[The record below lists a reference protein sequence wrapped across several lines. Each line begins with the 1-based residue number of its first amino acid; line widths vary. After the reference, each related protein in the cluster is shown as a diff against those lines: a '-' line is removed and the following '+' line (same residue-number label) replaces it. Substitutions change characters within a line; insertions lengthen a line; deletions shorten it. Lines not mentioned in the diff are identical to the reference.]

1 MVSVLRPRSA
11 WRPNAERAGPRAAE
25 FYQAVLTSSPG
36 RANSVSRGRDLR
48 NGAACGPHPPDE
60 RSRPVRAAR
69 GLAHYRCAPARPAST
84 SHIKFAHWL
93 GKAQR
98 DELFVDL
105 IFASGNGLANVDDEW
120 IANGRADSIFGMDVR
135 ICAAE
140 EMIWSKSFV
149 MERERFDG
157 ADVLHILRHSAQSI
171 DWARL
176 LRRFDQ
182 HAGVLLAHLVLFLY
196 VYPDAHSLIP
206 EWVLDD
212 LWAAARRDPPGGD
225 RVCRGTALSRT
236 QYLVDIHA
244 WGYTDARLAPHG
256 PMTEQEVIDWTAE
269 VERDQGAVARVAVA
283 LQRRLIHERAATD
296 VPDGDPRQAARLSAS
311 RR

>member
-1 MVSVLRPRSA
+1 MERLAGLTRQTKDLDLFVLREDWPLIA
-11 WRPNAERAGPRAAE
+11 VALQRAGIA
-25 FYQAVLTSSPG
+25 
-36 RANSVSRGRDLR
+36 
-48 NGAACGPHPPDE
+48 
-60 RSRPVRAAR
+60 
-69 GLAHYRCAPARPAST
+69 

-120 IANGRADSIFGMDVR
+120 VANGREDSIFGMDVR
-135 ICAAE
+135 ICPPE

-176 LRRFDQ
+176 LRRFDR

-206 EWVLDD
+206 EWVLTD
-212 LWAAARRDPPGGD
+212 LWATRLVAPPGAD

-244 WGYTDARLAPHG
+244 WGYTDVRIEPHG
-256 PMTEQEVIDWTAE
+256 GMTEDEVTAWTAP
-269 VERDQGAVARVAVA
+269 VELAAVPSPV
-283 LQRRLIHERAATD
+283 
-296 VPDGDPRQAARLSAS
+296 
-311 RR
+311 

>member
-1 MVSVLRPRSA
+1 MVSVLRSRSGMPDLQLA
-11 WRPNAERAGPRAAE
+11 YREPAE
-25 FYQAVLTSSPG
+25 FYQAVLTCLQGARVPFLVG
-36 RANSVSRGRDLR
+36 GTYAMERLAGLTRQTKDLDLFVLREDWPLIAVALQRAGI
-48 NGAACGPHPPDE
+48 A
-60 RSRPVRAAR
+60 
-69 GLAHYRCAPARPAST
+69 

-135 ICAAE
+135 ICPPE

-176 LRRFDQ
+176 LRRFDR

-196 VYPDAHSLIP
+196 VYPDAHALIP
-206 EWVLDD
+206 EWVLTD
-212 LWAAARRDPPGGD
+212 LWAARLVASNGGD

-244 WGYTDARLAPHG
+244 WGYTDIRIEPHG
-256 PMTEQEVIDWTAE
+256 GMTEDEVTAWTAP
-269 VERDQGAVARVAVA
+269 VELAAVPSPV
-283 LQRRLIHERAATD
+283 
-296 VPDGDPRQAARLSAS
+296 
-311 RR
+311 

>member
-1 MVSVLRPRSA
+1 MVSVLRPRSGMSDLQLA
-11 WRPNAERAGPRAAE
+11 YREPAE
-25 FYQAVLTSSPG
+25 FYQAVLASLRDARIPFLVGGTYAMERLAGLTRQTKDLDLFVLREDWPLIAVALQ
-36 RANSVSRGRDLR
+36 RAGI
-48 NGAACGPHPPDE
+48 A
-60 RSRPVRAAR
+60 
-69 GLAHYRCAPARPAST
+69 

-135 ICAAE
+135 ICPPE

-176 LRRFDQ
+176 LRRFDR

-206 EWVLDD
+206 EWVLTD
-212 LWAAARRDPPGGD
+212 LWAARLVASNGGD

-244 WGYTDARLAPHG
+244 WGYTDVRIEPHG
-256 PMTEQEVIDWTAE
+256 GMTEDEVTAWTAP
-269 VERDQGAVARVAVA
+269 VELAAVPSPV
-283 LQRRLIHERAATD
+283 
-296 VPDGDPRQAARLSAS
+296 
-311 RR
+311 

>member
-1 MVSVLRPRSA
+1 MVSVLRSRSGMPDLQLA
-11 WRPNAERAGPRAAE
+11 YREPAE
-25 FYQAVLTSSPG
+25 FYQAVLACLQGAQIPFLVGGTYAMERFAGLTRQTKDLDLFVLREDWPLIAVALQ
-36 RANSVSRGRDLR
+36 RAGI
-48 NGAACGPHPPDE
+48 A
-60 RSRPVRAAR
+60 
-69 GLAHYRCAPARPAST
+69 

-135 ICAAE
+135 ICPPE

-176 LRRFDQ
+176 LRRFDR

-206 EWVLDD
+206 EWVLTD
-212 LWAAARRDPPGGD
+212 LWATRLVAPPGAD

-244 WGYTDARLAPHG
+244 WGYTDVRIEPHG
-256 PMTEQEVIDWTAE
+256 GMTEDEVTAWTAP
-269 VERDQGAVARVAVA
+269 VELAAVPSPV
-283 LQRRLIHERAATD
+283 
-296 VPDGDPRQAARLSAS
+296 
-311 RR
+311 